1 MKTTIIG
8 HRGAAGPAIENTI
21 ASFKRAL
28 ELGANA
34 IELDVRKTADDILVV
49 CHDRNLDR
57 VAGADVVIRKTKWR
71 DLQKV
76 TLKDG
81 SSHIPTLDEALA
93 VIGTT
98 PVLIEIKAS
107 GCSKQLAEI
116 IDRHAD
122 AKVTIIS
129 FKLSELLEMRQ
140 LRPKIPLFLNEQTK
154 AIEAIQAA
162 RALKLS
168 GIGLNFWLL
177 NPLAY
182 TLARRA
188 KLKVFVYTVN
198 RRFYGRLIHLL
209 YPRVSICT
217 DHPEYFV
224 SRRRRRR

>member
-21 ASFKRAL
+21 ASFERAI

-34 IELDVRKTADDILVV
+34 IELDVRKTVDDVLVV
-49 CHDRNLDR
+49 CHDRDIDRIAESNL
-57 VAGADVVIRKTKWR
+57 VVSKTKWR
-71 DLQKV
+71 DLQKI

-81 SSHIPTLDEALA
+81 KSYIPTLDKVLK

-98 PVLIEIKAS
+98 PVFIEIKAL
-107 GCSKQLAEI
+107 GC
-116 IDRHAD
+116 
-122 AKVTIIS
+122 AKLLIHVLDKYPEAKATVIS
-129 FKLSELLEMRQ
+129 FKLGELLEIRHE
-140 LRPKIPLFLNEQTK
+140 RPKIPIYLNEQTK

-162 RALKLS
+162 RALKLN
-168 GIGLNFWLL
+168 GVGLNFWLL

-182 TLARRA
+182 SLARRA
-188 KLKVFVYTVN
+188 KLKIFVYTVN

-209 YPRVSICT
+209 YPKVSICT

-224 SRRRRRR
+224 SRRRRKR